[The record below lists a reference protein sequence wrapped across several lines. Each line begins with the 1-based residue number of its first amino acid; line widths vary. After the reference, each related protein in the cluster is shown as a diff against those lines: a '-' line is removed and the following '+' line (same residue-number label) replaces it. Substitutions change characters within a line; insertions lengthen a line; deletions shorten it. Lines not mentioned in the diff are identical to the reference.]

1 MTGIR
6 VLLCDDHEVVRSGY
20 QRLFESTPDIRIL
33 ADASD
38 GEEACRRYREC
49 RPDVTVMDISMPGI
63 GGLEAARRILRYDSG
78 ARILVFSVHENE
90 VMLSRALAAGVLGY
104 ISKRSASRVMVEAV
118 RRVACGRRYIG
129 EEMQPHLQ
137 QRADADRQ
145 DPLAALSAR
154 EFEVFR
160 LLVDSTSVNDIAD
173 ILAISPKTAGHHVT
187 ALKTKLG
194 IQDIP
199 GLTRL
204 AIRSGLIDP

>member
-49 RPDVTVMDISMPGI
+49 RPDVTVMDLSMPGI
-63 GGLEAARRILRYDSG
+63 GGLEAARRILRHDSD
-78 ARILVFSVHENE
+78 ARILVFSVHENA
-90 VMLSRALAAGVLGY
+90 VMLSRALDAGVLGY
-104 ISKRSASRVMVEAV
+104 ISKRSASRVMVDAV
-118 RRVACGRRYIG
+118 RRVASGRRYIG

-137 QRADADRQ
+137 QRADAARR
-145 DPLAALSAR
+145 DPLATLSAR

-160 LLVDSTSVNDIAD
+160 LLVDSTSVTEIAD

-187 ALKTKLG
+187 ALKAKLG
-194 IQDIP
+194 IQDVP

-204 AIRSGLIDP
+204 AIRSGLIEP